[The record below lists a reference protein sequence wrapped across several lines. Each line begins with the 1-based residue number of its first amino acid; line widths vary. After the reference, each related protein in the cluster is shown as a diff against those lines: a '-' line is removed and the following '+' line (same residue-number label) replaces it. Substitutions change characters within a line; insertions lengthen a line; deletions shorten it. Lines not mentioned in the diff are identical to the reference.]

1 LLSIEHMNRIDDAVL
16 PSSTGLTGGAVRQL
30 CHPGMPDMKSIL
42 LVDDEKTFLSSLSEG
57 LSILLPGNFRIITA
71 ENGQK
76 ALGVLSSTPVSLV
89 VTDLKMPVMDGFQ
102 LVFTMSERYADV
114 PVVVISASI
123 NAEEVGRLHT
133 LGVSQYLEKPLDM
146 ENLASVIM
154 ERSS

>member
-1 LLSIEHMNRIDDAVL
+1 
-16 PSSTGLTGGAVRQL
+16 
-30 CHPGMPDMKSIL
+30 MKSIL

-57 LSILLPGNFRIITA
+57 LSMMLPGNFRIITA
-71 ENGQK
+71 ENGEK

-102 LVFTMSERYADV
+102 LVFSMRESYSDV

-123 NAEEVGRLHT
+123 NSEEAGRLCT
-133 LGVSQYLEKPLDM
+133 LGVSQYLEKPLDI